1 MIPLTG
7 TSRLPRRIFPC
18 VHMEYFV
25 PLAEMKLHCSSIISV
40 CKTSTFQ
47 SSNTAYCKHWTGLG
61 LDWTLD
67 WTLDWILD
75 WTLDLNVSFYS
86 KFSHKSP

>member
-47 SSNTAYCKHWTGLG
+47 SSNTNYLA
-61 LDWTLD
+61 
-67 WTLDWILD
+67 ILVFFFVY
-75 WTLDLNVSFYS
+75 LQEKVLLQV
-86 KFSHKSP
+86 HI